1 MCHPVFCLWNKWYF
15 LLHVRR
21 SFEVLRIFLHPLGFF
36 TSFIFRMKSA
46 DPKHFRSTLPSRGVK
61 GVNWLVIDDLAARTP
76 THFRCLY
83 RWASIDCS
91 FSKLPIVIFCSSC
104 GISVL
109 FLTPTETMKA
119 RDEGFC
125 NIVCMK
131 TLFFVFNF
139 IFWVSESLAKSFQ
152 TNPNFCFER
161 TVKVLFKRA
170 G

>member
-1 MCHPVFCLWNKWYF
+1 MAEGVPKSYESSWT
-15 LLHVRR
+15 
-21 SFEVLRIFLHPLGFF
+21 PLGFF
-36 TSFIFRMKSA
+36 TLFIFRMKSA
-46 DPKHFRSTLPSRGVK
+46 VQHPNVSVPHFPHVVLKAWIDWS
-61 GVNWLVIDDLAARTP
+61 IDDLAARTP

-83 RWASIDCS
+83 PWALIDCS

-109 FLTPTETMKA
+109 LLTETMKA

>member
-1 MCHPVFCLWNKWYF
+1 MLEGVSRSYESSCTHWDFSYHSFSVWSPPIQHPNVSVPRFH
-15 LLHVRR
+15 HV
-21 SFEVLRIFLHPLGFF
+21 VLKAWIDW
-36 TSFIFRMKSA
+36 S
-46 DPKHFRSTLPSRGVK
+46 
-61 GVNWLVIDDLAARTP
+61 IDDLAARTP